1 MYDTKYKA
9 LALAVCLKYVQEAE
23 EEVVAQQQ
31 ADMHRAHFGFRK
43 DGAD

>member
-23 EEVVAQQQ
+23 EEKQHAVDVTLQH
-31 ADMHRAHFGFRK
+31 ADALE
-43 DGAD
+43 